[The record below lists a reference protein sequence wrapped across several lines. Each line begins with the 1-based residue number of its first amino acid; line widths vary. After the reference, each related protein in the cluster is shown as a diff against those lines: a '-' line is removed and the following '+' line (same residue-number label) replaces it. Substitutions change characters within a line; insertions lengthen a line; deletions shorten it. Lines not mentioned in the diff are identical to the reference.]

1 MDCPPGLF
9 TREPL
14 SCSSA
19 CLLLATLTLLAVPPA
34 GHDKTDDDARAT
46 LRQVATMTPPQQQ
59 AWLRQ
64 LKARLDWANRLTLS
78 PEEAARQNARVTDL
92 LQQKQVSF
100 QTALELVRQRNL
112 REKDAVEHLVQKYR
126 GQVYQTF
133 QGEGPAFTER
143 QEAWYRVWGLWQSAG
158 SPADQQDRLMT
169 WLETAIR
176 NSMPGKVSPLPAD
189 PTFTPREPAAGQ
201 AGKKPLS
208 AKLVETVK
216 TSEELSKK
224 SGKTAK
230 KSEEPSKISG
240 KAAKKS
246 EEPSKASGKNAKKPE
261 KPGKKKPNEVLKT
274 TEPATQPE
282 QTIKE
287 PAESVE
293 QPEESVKQPAEPVK
307 KPAEPVKQPAE
318 PVKKR
323 AESVKQ
329 PAEPVK
335 KPAESAKKPADTA
348 EKPAGAVKKPEET
361 SKFWRPPAEDHR
373 AQAATV
379 VWHPVELP
387 PRLSEPAWA
396 VPEPARPSPSLAVS
410 PSIVAAGDRGL
421 LLPRPGA
428 ANVRPPSMLGETLA
442 MDRYAVPSRPS
453 PLDRDPLAMLP
464 KLVPIP
470 PAPVAPPPVAPPST
484 ARQTATAAARPV
496 SAAAVMP
503 SVAAAARS
511 VPPAAAAGAGGR

>member
-1 MDCPPGLF
+1 M
-9 TREPL
+9 
-14 SCSSA
+14 SSA

-230 KSEEPSKISG
+230 KSEEPSK
-240 KAAKKS
+240 KA
-246 EEPSKASGKNAKKPE
+246 GDTAKKPE
-261 KPGKKKPNEVLKT
+261 KPAKRKPDEVFKT
-274 TEPATQPE
+274 TEPAKQPE
-282 QTIKE
+282 ESVKKPAESVKQPEETIKE
-287 PAESVE
+287 PAEPAK
-293 QPEESVKQPAEPVK
+293 QPEETIKE
-307 KPAEPVKQPAE
+307 
-318 PVKKR
+318 
-323 AESVKQ
+323 
-329 PAEPVK
+329 
-335 KPAESAKKPADTA
+335 PAD
-348 EKPAGAVKKPEET
+348 AVKKP
-361 SKFWRPPAEDHR
+361 
-373 AQAATV
+373 
-379 VWHPVELP
+379 
-387 PRLSEPAWA
+387 
-396 VPEPARPSPSLAVS
+396 
-410 PSIVAAGDRGL
+410 
-421 LLPRPGA
+421 
-428 ANVRPPSMLGETLA
+428 
-442 MDRYAVPSRPS
+442 
-453 PLDRDPLAMLP
+453 
-464 KLVPIP
+464 
-470 PAPVAPPPVAPPST
+470 
-484 ARQTATAAARPV
+484 
-496 SAAAVMP
+496 
-503 SVAAAARS
+503 
-511 VPPAAAAGAGGR
+511 